1 MINIYSK
8 NFEEKIY
15 SKLKPKHW
23 HILKEKRVFFT
34 KRGANDEPTVKLYK
48 YLLFIKVN
56 PEANVCPNFNLILM
70 VNFTLIP
77 LFNY

>member
-1 MINIYSK
+1 MQAPLVMPRVATRYRSCYNNYFQNIPLETFPK
-8 NFEEKIY
+8 NLFY
-15 SKLKPKHW
+15 
-23 HILKEKRVFFT
+23 
-34 KRGANDEPTVKLYK
+34 

-56 PEANVCPNFNLILM
+56 PEAIVCPNFNLTLM